1 MRQIHRTSV
10 EDYRAFGEAGFLN
23 EDVELLRGVII
34 CKMPKSPLH
43 EYIAHILRD
52 LIASHIPP
60 GFIVRHEAP
69 LTIGNSEPEPDIS
82 VVKGRPLDWLTRHPR
97 TAALVAEIAISSV
110 SIDEEKAH
118 IYAEAGIP
126 EYWLI
131 RPETRELDLYREPT
145 ADGYASR
152 TTLRD
157 GDTLCAVALPG
168 IEFAVSDIFPP
179 LA

>member
-1 MRQIHRTSV
+1 MRQIYRTSV
-10 EDYRAFGEAGFLN
+10 EDYHAFGEAGFLH
-23 EDVELLRGVII
+23 EDVELLQGVII
-34 CKMPKSPLH
+34 SKMPKSPLH
-43 EYIAHILRD
+43 EYVAHVLRD
-52 LIASHIPP
+52 LILSHIPP

-82 VVKGRPLDWLTRHPR
+82 VVKGKPLDWIASHPR

-131 RPETRELDLYREPT
+131 RPEARELDLYREPT
-145 ADGYASR
+145 SVGYKSR
-152 TTLRD
+152 TTLRE
-157 GDTLCAVALPG
+157 GDLLHAVALLG
-168 IEFAVSDIFPP
+168 LEFTVSDIFPP
-179 LA
+179 RP

>member
-1 MRQIHRTSV
+1 M
-10 EDYRAFGEAGFLN
+10 EDYHAFGDAGFLN

-34 CKMPKSPLH
+34 SKMPKSPLH
-43 EYIAHILRD
+43 EYIAHVLRE
-52 LIASHIPP
+52 LIFSHVPP
-60 GFIVRHEAP
+60 GFMVRHESP
-69 LTIGNSEPEPDIS
+69 LSIGDSEPEPDIS
-82 VVKGRPLDWLTRHPR
+82 VVKGKPLDWLTIHPG

-110 SIDEEKAH
+110 SIDEEKAR

-131 RPETRELDLYREPT
+131 RPEAREIDLYREPS
-145 ADGYASR
+145 ADGYTSR

-157 GDTLCAVALPG
+157 GDTLHAVALPE

-179 LA
+179 LAE